1 MKISG
6 GVTWCCVALLLALTS
21 VSAVQKTLKSINA
34 LKRINF
40 GQSVPKHSLL
50 LLHWFANGI
59 DIDNNDIIQLTFD
72 PNSGD
77 YGSHHYG
84 NFEGVLDPLP
94 RGNQYQYLT
103 IGNIH
108 QRTSNPL
115 PAYVA
120 HRVMDYEGENRDRII
135 VRVREQNQRRAY
147 QTIDQVYI
155 TQHYETSENQGT
167 PYDPDH
173 TYSITTNLLRQIR
186 EFALG
191 QNQLSYLRNRF
202 GSSADELQIR
212 NAWGPLAC
220 LGLLLYIVIQ
230 EKHSSK
236 QQNNRPKIDN
246 KPEDNIRAESD
257 HTKQNRR
264 NPRNEREH
272 NVPRNEREHNNPRNE
287 REHNNPRNEREHNV
301 PRNEREHNVPRNERE
316 HNVPKNERKHNVPRN
331 VQNQG
336 YVVVNMDDEDSVASR
351 RPVDTESDC
360 CNTYKSCIHF
370 FFFCIA
376 CIVVIVSVIIIWFF
390 VMKN

>member
-1 MKISG
+1 MMKISG

-21 VSAVQKTLKSINA
+21 VSAVQKTLNKING
-34 LKRINF
+34 LKKIYF

-50 LLHWFANGI
+50 LLHWFANEI

-72 PNSGD
+72 PYSGD

-84 NFEGVLDPLP
+84 NFEELLDPLP
-94 RGNQYQYLT
+94 QGNQYHYYT
-103 IGNIH
+103 IGNLH
-108 QRTSNPL
+108 QDTSNPL

-120 HRVMDYEGENRDRII
+120 HPGADYEGENRDRII
-135 VRVREQNQRRAY
+135 VRVREQNRRRAY
-147 QTIDQVYI
+147 QMIDQVYI
-155 TQHYETSENQGT
+155 TQHYDTSENLGT

-236 QQNNRPKIDN
+236 QQNNRPKIDK

-264 NPRNEREH
+264 NPINEREH
-272 NVPRNEREHNNPRNE
+272 NVPRNEREH
-287 REHNNPRNEREHNV
+287 HV
-301 PRNEREHNVPRNERE
+301 PRNEREHNVPRNERK
-316 HNVPKNERKHNVPRN
+316 HNVPRKERKHNVPRNEREHNVPRN

-336 YVVVNMDDEDSVASR
+336 YVVVNVGDYEDHIASR
-351 RPVDTESDC
+351 RLIDTESDC
-360 CNTYKSCIHF
+360 CNTYKSCINF
-370 FFFCIA
+370 FLFCIA

>member
-1 MKISG
+1 MMKISG
-6 GVTWCCVALLLALTS
+6 RVTWCCVALLLALTS
-21 VSAVQKTLKSINA
+21 VSAVQKTLKSING

-50 LLHWFANGI
+50 LLHWFANEI

-84 NFEGVLDPLP
+84 NFEELLYPLP

-115 PAYVA
+115 PAYVV
-120 HRVMDYEGENRDRII
+120 HRVMDYEGQNRDRII
-135 VRVREQNQRRAY
+135 VRVREQNQRQAY

-155 TQHYETSENQGT
+155 TQHYDTLENQGT

-202 GSSADELQIR
+202 GSSADDVQIR

-236 QQNNRPKIDN
+236 QQNNRPKIYN

-257 HTKQNRR
+257 HTEQNRR
-264 NPRNEREH
+264 
-272 NVPRNEREHNNPRNE
+272 
-287 REHNNPRNEREHNV
+287 NPRNEREHNV

-316 HNVPKNERKHNVPRN
+316 HHNVPRNEREHNVPRNEREHHNVPRNEREHNVPRNERKHNVPLN

-336 YVVVNMDDEDSVASR
+336 YVVVNVDNEDSVE
-351 RPVDTESDC
+351 TESDC
-360 CNTYKSCIHF
+360 CNTYKILYT
-370 FFFCIA
+370 FFFC
-376 CIVVIVSVIIIWFF
+376 F
-390 VMKN
+390 VLPA

>member
-1 MKISG
+1 MMKISG

-21 VSAVQKTLKSINA
+21 VSAVQKTLNKING
-34 LKRINF
+34 LKKINF

-50 LLHWFANGI
+50 LLHWFANEI

-84 NFEGVLDPLP
+84 NYEELLDPLP
-94 RGNQYQYLT
+94 RGNQYHYYT
-103 IGNIH
+103 IGNLH
-108 QRTSNPL
+108 QGTSNPL

-120 HRVMDYEGENRDRII
+120 HPQREYEGENRDRII

-155 TQHYETSENQGT
+155 TQHYDTSENLGT

-191 QNQLSYLRNRF
+191 QNQLSNLRNRF
-202 GSSADELQIR
+202 GSSADDVQIR

-236 QQNNRPKIDN
+236 QQNNRP
-246 KPEDNIRAESD
+246 E
-257 HTKQNRR
+257 NRR
-264 NPRNEREH
+264 NPSNK
-272 NVPRNEREHNNPRNE
+272 
-287 REHNNPRNEREHNV
+287 REHNV

-316 HNVPKNERKHNVPRN
+316 HNVPRN
-331 VQNQG
+331 VQNQSH
-336 YVVVNMDDEDSVASR
+336 VVVNMGDEDRVASR

-360 CNTYKSCIHF
+360 CNTYKSCLICC
-370 FFFCIA
+370 FCCFVCITLIA
-376 CIVVIVSVIIIWFF
+376 SGIILYFF
-390 VMKN
+390 VIKK